1 MKRQSTIRGAT
12 YITIGRILS
21 KIIGVF
27 RERLFAVYFGT
38 SYVIDVFKLGIAIF
52 GLITQAVITPIL
64 RYASPNITQAYEEED
79 FGHIKH
85 NTQVIL
91 LLAGSI
97 GLLLSGLLMLF
108 PKQIIHWFLPYV
120 YHDPA
125 KLSIASAMFV
135 LIGLMSALYVLI
147 TIFEQILV
155 AINIYTHLGI
165 KDPLINTL
173 WTTIVAVSPEAL
185 YIVWGRI
192 FGALAYFILVLY
204 LTYKAFSYMKRHFTH
219 KGAPSRKALVKDIFV
234 GTLPLYIGGSI
245 AIINQFI
252 DRTMAGYLGEGN
264 IAMIGYGSVMA
275 GIIGSLMIGPFVQ
288 SIYPKVSAY
297 IRKNDKYGFLKEAH
311 GITELVLF
319 FSIPAVIGI
328 STLTY
333 RTAFFFFGSNKIG
346 GNTLITIGIIAAI
359 MSYVQ
364 LLAASQIY
372 TSAFIP
378 MKRTDIGMKISL
390 FVVPLNILLNY
401 ILAFTMGMGAIGLKL
416 ATAISVTIGN
426 FTSLY
431 ILSKLLGGLQLR
443 TLLPSTIKTLIASLA
458 MVVFIY
464 PLDKLLPQTRVFTL
478 LIIFIGATVYFM
490 VAYIEG
496 HEVLDRI
503 IDKINS
509 LFTFEE

>member
-1 MKRQSTIRGAT
+1 MKRQSTIRGAA

-38 SYVIDVFKLGIAIF
+38 SYVVDVFKLGVSIF
-52 GLITQAVITPIL
+52 GIITGAVITPIL
-64 RYASPNITQAYEEED
+64 RYASPNITQAYEEENL
-79 FGHIKH
+79 GHIKH

-108 PKQIIHWFLPYV
+108 PKQIIHWFLPYI
-120 YHDPA
+120 YNDPV
-125 KLSIASAMFV
+125 KLSVASAMFV

-147 TIFEQILV
+147 TIFEQLLV
-155 AINIYTHLGI
+155 SIHIYTHLGI
-165 KDPLINTL
+165 KDPLINTI
-173 WTTIVAVSPEAL
+173 WTTVVAISPAAMS
-185 YIVWGRI
+185 IVWGRI
-192 FGALAYFILVLY
+192 LGALAYFILVLY
-204 LTYKAFSYMKRHFTH
+204 LSYKAIGYMKKHFNH
-219 KGAPSRKALVKDIFV
+219 RGAPSRKALVKDIFV
-234 GTLPLYIGGSI
+234 GTLPLYIGGSMSL
-245 AIINQFI
+245 INQFI

-264 IAMIGYGSVMA
+264 IAIIGYGSVVA
-275 GIIGSLMIGPFVQ
+275 GIVGSLMINPFVQ
-288 SIYPKVSAY
+288 SVYPKVSAY
-297 IRKNDKYGFLKEAH
+297 IRQNNKEGFLKESH
-311 GITELVLF
+311 HITEIALF
-319 FSIPAVIGI
+319 FSIPSVIALFTI
-328 STLTY
+328 SY
-333 RTAFFFFGSNKIG
+333 RVAFFFFGSNKIG
-346 GNTLITIGIIAAI
+346 GNTLTTIGIISALMA
-359 MSYVQ
+359 YVQ
-364 LLAASQIY
+364 LLSLAGVY

-401 ILAFTMGMGAIGLKL
+401 ILAFTMGMGAVGLKL

-431 ILSKLLGGLQLR
+431 VLSKLLGGLELKN
-443 TLLPSTIKTLIASLA
+443 LLPSTIKTLIASLA

-478 LIIFIGATVYFM
+478 LIVFIGATVHFT
-490 VAYIEG
+490 VSYIEG

-503 IDKINS
+503 VEKIGNIFS
-509 LFTFEE
+509 SE